1 MDIQTYIK
9 VIVYLKTDDIYKGIA
24 EDVETRFGTSN
35 YELDRPLLEGKKW
48 KSNWI
53 NEK

>member
-24 EDVETRFGTSN
+24 EDVE
-35 YELDRPLLEGKKW
+35 LDLVLQIM
-48 KSNWI
+48 N
-53 NEK
+53 